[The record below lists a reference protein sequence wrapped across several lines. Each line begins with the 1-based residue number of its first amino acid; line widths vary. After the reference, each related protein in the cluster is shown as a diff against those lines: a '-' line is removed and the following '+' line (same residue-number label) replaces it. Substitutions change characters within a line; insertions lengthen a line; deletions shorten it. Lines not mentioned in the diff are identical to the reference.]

1 MANRI
6 NCLIV
11 GSLLALLAP
20 ISGYAVVT
28 NPLPA
33 LFGPDDGSELFI
45 PDQLTIT
52 SELVDA
58 LPANGIFGFYFS
70 NDPGTRI
77 TIFDTTDNPG
87 SATAVINFAVGAVID
102 VDAGNT
108 VQSVF
113 TVNANPIG
121 FFYEMVP
128 PLAVIPTNP
137 IYTQSS
143 LNLLGVD
150 LIATFPSLTTPNAY
164 LLGFEAVI
172 SVPGTAP
179 QVQTIAFE
187 VQTGIRAVP
196 APSALALLLI
206 GGLGWLGTKGK
217 SFRRRS

>member
-1 MANRI
+1 
-6 NCLIV
+6 
-11 GSLLALLAP
+11 
-20 ISGYAVVT
+20 
-28 NPLPA
+28 
-33 LFGPDDGSELFI
+33 
-45 PDQLTIT
+45 
-52 SELVDA
+52 
-58 LPANGIFGFYFS
+58 
-70 NDPGTRI
+70 
-77 TIFDTTDNPG
+77 
-87 SATAVINFAVGAVID
+87 
-102 VDAGNT
+102 
-108 VQSVF
+108 
-113 TVNANPIG
+113 
-121 FFYEMVP
+121 MVP

-150 LIATFPSLTTPNAY
+150 LVATFPSLTTPNAY

-217 SFRRRS
+217 SFHRRS